1 MTFALI
7 RIKKQLEASPQ
18 NAPQAPST
26 KEPTACTSARM
37 ATIYEFVQ
45 SLMNSGKLRA
55 QFS

>member
-1 MTFALI
+1 MTFAPI